1 MDHGFYGVGIQF
13 VDKNGIIVMD
23 KRPNRLINSI
33 AKKQGLVVEV
43 NFDIHD
49 NKDKIQGTR
58 LNAQETRT
66 INLKP
71 YALNL
76 VPLYLAPCAF
86 CINFAP

>member
-43 NFDIHD
+43 NFDIHVL
-49 NKDKIQGTR
+49 KIR
-58 LNAQETRT
+58 
-66 INLKP
+66 
-71 YALNL
+71 Y
-76 VPLYLAPCAF
+76 
-86 CINFAP
+86 